1 MTSQQTLMPHLAI
14 DGTAAAIDF
23 YKAAFGAT
31 ETMRIPAEDGKRL
44 LHAEIV
50 VNGSRVLLHDD
61 FPEFCTQHTG
71 AAAPPKRLGGSSV
84 TLHLAVPD
92 CDAAAAKAL
101 AAGATTIMA
110 PFDAFWG
117 DRYAEVLDPF
127 GHVWSFAH
135 PLSGQPA

>member
-1 MTSQQTLMPHLAI
+1 M
-14 DGTAAAIDF
+14 
-23 YKAAFGAT
+23 
-31 ETMRIPAEDGKRL
+31 
-44 LHAEIV
+44 
-50 VNGSRVLLHDD
+50 
-61 FPEFCTQHTG
+61 
-71 AAAPPKRLGGSSV
+71 
-84 TLHLAVPD
+84 TLHLSVPD